1 MLDSLSIWH
10 WGLIIAVIAIYAME
24 RRLDRIAQLLDKMAG
39 TNSE

>member
-1 MLDSLSIWH
+1 MLDNLSNCH
-10 WGLIIAVIAIYAME
+10 WGLIAAMIAIYAME